1 MKATDT
7 IKRLE
12 ENLIRIGEKTDTDI
26 SNIKIALYLNNWYES
41 SSFRM
46 LSNIN
51 SEIYFKW
58 QQKAI
63 S

>member
-41 SSFRM
+41 SFRM

>member
-41 SSFRM
+41 SFRM

-51 SEIYFKW
+51 SEIYFK
-58 QQKAI
+58 
-63 S
+63 